1 MVMLPLI
8 IRPMVWSS
16 RALATASAAI
26 LPPAP
31 TLFSTITGWPRALDS
46 GSLNVRAVR
55 SGEDP
60 AGKPTMILS
69 GLVGQAREAAARA
82 ISSVDARRETTGR
95 DDNMGRGL
103 LNKNIQGPKR
113 HGAPELGPREA
124 TSAAGDINPAAPRLR
139 RTPPEPS
146 SSSSLQPLQ
155 SAGCARRSRHTQL
168 PARATSCRP
177 YRHR

>member
-69 GLVGQAREAAARA
+69 GLGGPARGAGGGAGPGVGGGRAGGEAAARA

-113 HGAPELGPREA
+113 HGAPELGPR
-124 TSAAGDINPAAPRLR
+124 
-139 RTPPEPS
+139 
-146 SSSSLQPLQ
+146 
-155 SAGCARRSRHTQL
+155 
-168 PARATSCRP
+168 
-177 YRHR
+177 

>member
-55 SGEDP
+55 AGGDP
-60 AGKPTMILS
+60 AGKPRMIWG
-69 GLVGQAREAAARA
+69 GLVARAGGGAAAAARGWGAFGGRPQGEAAARA
-82 ISSVDARRETTGR
+82 ISSVD
-95 DDNMGRGL
+95 
-103 LNKNIQGPKR
+103 
-113 HGAPELGPREA
+113 
-124 TSAAGDINPAAPRLR
+124 
-139 RTPPEPS
+139 
-146 SSSSLQPLQ
+146 
-155 SAGCARRSRHTQL
+155 
-168 PARATSCRP
+168 
-177 YRHR
+177 

>member
-69 GLVGQAREAAARA
+69 GLVGHARGAAAAAAPGLAAFWARAQGEAAASA
-82 ISSVDARRETTGR
+82 ISSVDALRER
-95 DDNMGRGL
+95 SEE
-103 LNKNIQGPKR
+103 
-113 HGAPELGPREA
+113 H
-124 TSAAGDINPAAPRLR
+124 TS
-139 RTPPEPS
+139 E
-146 SSSSLQPLQ
+146 LQ
-155 SAGCARRSRHTQL
+155 SQ
-168 PARATSCRP
+168 
-177 YRHR
+177 

>member
-69 GLVGQAREAAARA
+69 GLG
-82 ISSVDARRETTGR
+82 GP
-95 DDNMGRGL
+95 GRGGGGGGGRRRGRGGGGGGGGGRGGRRL
-103 LNKNIQGPKR
+103 PGQ
-113 HGAPELGPREA
+113 
-124 TSAAGDINPAAPRLR
+124 SAA
-139 RTPPEPS
+139 
-146 SSSSLQPLQ
+146 
-155 SAGCARRSRHTQL
+155 
-168 PARATSCRP
+168 
-177 YRHR
+177 